1 MKAASLKQI
10 RDELKHKDA
19 KELMELCLSLTR
31 FKKDNKELMTYL
43 LFEADNEAGYIE
55 HVKEEITEQFDN
67 INTKNYYYKK
77 KSVRKILSN
86 TKKFIRYSKKKETEI
101 ELLMHFCGEMKAVR
115 PSLIRQLAMNNLFYR
130 QIELAKKAI
139 GTLHEDLQYDYNI
152 DLEKV
157 MKV

>member
-19 KELMELCLSLTR
+19 NELMDLCLSLTR

-55 HVKEEITEQFDN
+55 HVKEEITEQFHN
-67 INTKNYYYKK
+67 MNTKNFYYKK
-77 KSVRKILSN
+77 KSIRKILSN

-101 ELLMHFCGEMKAVR
+101 ELLLHFCEEMKALR
-115 PSLIRQLAMNNLFYR
+115 PSVIRYLAMNNLFYR
-130 QIELAKKAI
+130 QIEMTKKAI
-139 GTLHEDLQYDYNI
+139 GALHEDLQYDYNL
-152 DLEKV
+152 DLEKL
-157 MKV
+157 MKI